1 MQQDKPVVFVVDDD
15 FSVRTS
21 IESLVLDAGL
31 QPKIFDSAQ
40 KFLSC
45 PPTLVP
51 NCLLLDL
58 ILPDLDGIALQKQ
71 LATERAEMPVIFIT
85 GYTDIPTAVQAMK
98 AGAVE
103 FLTKPFGEETLLS
116 AIHNALKHS
125 KTALQRAEETRRL
138 LQSYESL
145 SGREREVMD
154 LVVRGMRNKLIAF
167 ELGISEITVKVHR
180 GRMMQKMGAQSLAHL
195 VKLCTALGLLS
206 VEPTRQ
212 SSEAAHCRTV

>member
-1 MQQDKPVVFVVDDD
+1 MSDNKPVVFVVDDD
-15 FSVRTS
+15 LSVRTS

-58 ILPDLDGIALQKQ
+58 TLPDLDGIALQKR
-71 LATERAEMPVIFIT
+71 LAAERAEMPIIFIT
-85 GYTDIPTAVQAMK
+85 GHADISTTVQAMK

-116 AIHNALKHS
+116 AIHNALDQS

-138 LQSYESL
+138 LHRYASL
-145 SGREREVMD
+145 SPREHEVMD
-154 LVVRGMRNKLIAF
+154 LVARGMRNKLIAF
-167 ELGISEITVKVHR
+167 ELGISEITVKAHR
-180 GRMMQKMGAQSLAHL
+180 GRMMKKMEAQSLADL
-195 VKLCTALGLLS
+195 VKISTALHRLS
-206 VEPTRQ
+206 TA
-212 SSEAAHCRTV
+212 SSSTCNIAPGEG